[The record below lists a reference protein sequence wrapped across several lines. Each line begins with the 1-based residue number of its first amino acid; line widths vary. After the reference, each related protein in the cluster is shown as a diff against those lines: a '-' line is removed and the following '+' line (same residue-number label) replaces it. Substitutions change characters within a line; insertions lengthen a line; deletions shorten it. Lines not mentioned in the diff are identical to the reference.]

1 MKGRC
6 GFGLNRDR
14 GLCSAHARWSRESAH
29 MPAIPRTTSLTRW
42 SCWSLTRTQ
51 HTLQALLIWSF
62 WIRSTWDRLL
72 CWSYKEISWVQS
84 WFGDYNDCRHA
95 RCLVH
100 YCFFLHSKN
109 PTNKTSR
116 EACHLLPTDLQV
128 PVGGETHQ
136 PVAHGQVISYLYD
149 YVIILIVSVDH
160 FMQNIQDGFMGE
172 ANLLTG
178 LIWSR
183 GACMYVGGKLWVPW
197 SNSLSWSQSKPW
209 ILAGFF
215 FFEENNPGSQQYSYI
230 SGRASPA
237 RMGGRF
243 IMTRTK
249 AEMSWRP
256 RKKQQ
261 QQKAPMKNKGFPRMK
276 GSDPFQPLIFRGE
289 LLVSG

>member
-100 YCFFLHSKN
+100 CCFFLHSKN

-160 FMQNIQDGFMGE
+160 FMQKIQDGFMGE

-209 ILAGFF
+209 ILAVFF
-215 FFEENNPGSQQYSYI
+215 FSRKTTLALSSTAI
-230 SGRASPA
+230 S
-237 RMGGRF
+237 
-243 IMTRTK
+243 
-249 AEMSWRP
+249 
-256 RKKQQ
+256 
-261 QQKAPMKNKGFPRMK
+261 
-276 GSDPFQPLIFRGE
+276 LVE
-289 LLVSG
+289 LLQLEWVEGSSWPEPRRGCRDVQEKTNSKTPPWKIRNFQKWKDRILSNHWFSEVNC